1 MNPPRSEESP
11 RPADAWSFASLTR
24 LLGITEAYIASA
36 CGLQNWLCS
45 LANKRAKAEALRRP

>member
-1 MNPPRSEESP
+1 
-11 RPADAWSFASLTR
+11 LTR